1 MIGARISLSVG
12 IVAAIMISIIGILY
26 GAISGYFGGWVDIV
40 MMRIIDIVYSVPT
53 ILIVILL
60 QVALKTPIDNFLNS
74 ASAPNF

>member
-12 IVAAIMISIIGILY
+12 IVGSHHDINNRYSVRCNLGI
-26 GAISGYFGGWVDIV
+26 FGGWVDIV

-60 QVALKTPIDNFLNS
+60 QVALKTR
-74 ASAPNF
+74 